1 MHWNND
7 ALYFKENHNDRI
19 FFVLCVGNLVVSQLM
34 DEFLLDFDLFHVRE
48 PTELLRHIDIK
59 FLPVDFGGHVSVDP
73 GSWILLQVLYCIST
87 TLLEATKLRTQNLQ
101 GILCWQGNVVRIE
114 SPRY

>member
-1 MHWNND
+1 MAYID
-7 ALYFKENHNDRI
+7 ALITLKMITTVQMLF
-19 FFVLCVGNLVVSQLM
+19 LTGQNLVVSQLM

-73 GSWILLQVLYCIST
+73 GSWILLQVSSI
-87 TLLEATKLRTQNLQ
+87 
-101 GILCWQGNVVRIE
+101 
-114 SPRY
+114 